1 MKVKSLS
8 QTWGVGREKVDSG
21 EESDK
26 TSVSKAEEAGII
38 KRVEAGEK
46 DGRRGRALGPDH

>member
-1 MKVKSLS
+1 MG
-8 QTWGVGREKVDSG
+8 TEKGDSG

-26 TSVSKAEEAGII
+26 ISVSKAEEAGIV

-46 DGRRGRALGPDH
+46 DGRRGRALSSDH

>member
-1 MKVKSLS
+1 M
-8 QTWGVGREKVDSG
+8 GREKVDSG